1 MNMQVAEEILNE
13 QFKAWER
20 SVEQKSERKKRQTGD
35 NSFKLFQKVL
45 CKVLIQI
52 VNIFTIK
59 ISMD

>member
-1 MNMQVAEEILNE
+1 MQVAEEILNE

-20 SVEQKSERKKRQTGD
+20 SVEQKSARKKRQAGD
-35 NSFKLFQKVL
+35 NPFKLFQKVL
-45 CKVLIQI
+45 CKILIQI